1 MSLSVLGGL
10 ALGGVSALG
19 SIAGNL
25 VSSHMQR
32 YNDNVARQWQEDMYN
47 RSNDYNSPV
56 SMMARMKQAGI
67 NPNLIAGQGVAPAAS
82 VPSASQGS
90 RAPSFDDVAPS
101 VVSSAHMF
109 NEDLATRADARLKS
123 EQARALQLENDA
135 KEEYGKT
142 YGYYSHEMLGDIV
155 KNPDGTVTLPE
166 ISTTYHPPR
175 NAYEQRLVDEFLRN
189 KYEIQNTE
197 KVGTIQDE
205 EIKKTREETR
215 KIQLENQFA
224 SERSKYAA
232 QIIAQEIESGR
243 LNNQQAAYALASLL
257 PDVIRGLG
265 LKDHVTFDAKG
276 YPVSVSNYDKVL
288 GEITHFL
295 ESSGLGSIVDLVLSF
310 LPKGR
315 KP

>member
-1 MSLSVLGGL
+1 M
-10 ALGGVSALG
+10 
-19 SIAGNL
+19 
-25 VSSHMQR
+25 
-32 YNDNVARQWQEDMYN
+32 
-47 RSNDYNSPV
+47 
-56 SMMARMKQAGI
+56 
-67 NPNLIAGQGVAPAAS
+67 
-82 VPSASQGS
+82 
-90 RAPSFDDVAPS
+90 
-101 VVSSAHMF
+101 
-109 NEDLATRADARLKS
+109 
-123 EQARALQLENDA
+123 
-135 KEEYGKT
+135 
-142 YGYYSHEMLGDIV
+142 
-155 KNPDGTVTLPE
+155 
-166 ISTTYHPPR
+166 
-175 NAYEQRLVDEFLRN
+175 VDEFLRN